1 MPSFIRSPKDFV
13 SGLLFLLIGL
23 AAMLIASDYPMGK
36 AVRMGPGYY
45 PMVLSGLLVIVG
57 LACMIKS
64 LATTGPA
71 LERVQ
76 FKPLILITVSV
87 VLFGLLLRNAGM
99 VVALAV
105 SIYLSSLASSR
116 FTVKAATITFVLL
129 TLFCWGVFI
138 KALSLP
144 IPLVGPWFSALGLS

>member
-23 AAMLIASDYPMGK
+23 AAMAIASDYPMGK
-36 AVRMGPGYY
+36 AIRMGPGYY

-64 LATTGPA
+64 LATNGPA

-116 FTVKAATITFVLL
+116 FTIKAATVTFVLL

-144 IPLVGPWFSALGLS
+144 IPLFGPWFSALGLS

>member
-13 SGLLFLLIGL
+13 SGLLFLLIGI
-23 AAMLIASDYPMGK
+23 AAMLIGSDYPMGK

-45 PMVLSGLLVIVG
+45 PMVLAGLLSVVG

-64 LATTGPA
+64 LTTTGPA

-76 FKPLILITVSV
+76 FKPLILVTVSV
-87 VLFGLLLRNAGM
+87 VLFGVLLKHAGM
-99 VVALAV
+99 VAALAV
-105 SIYLSSLASSR
+105 SIYLSSLASTR
-116 FTVKAATITFVLL
+116 FTLKAATITFVLL

-144 IPLVGPWFSALGLS
+144 IPLFGPWLNALGLS